1 MGVSWATLAGAAP
14 ELAAFGRER
23 LDGKVAYLA
32 TVRPSGEPRAYPVT
46 PIIGA
51 GRCFVFTEPRSPK
64 SRDLRENGHFCLH
77 CALSDTSGSSGEF
90 QMSGIAEQVVDESVR
105 TEAESV
111 SSYKP
116 APRYLLFELKVT
128 EVLSTAYRGGKPDR
142 KKWVS
147 KPDAASIKSLP

>member
-1 MGVSWATLAGAAP
+1 MGASWNELATAAP
-14 ELAAFGRER
+14 ELAAFGQER

-32 TVRPSGEPRAYPVT
+32 TVKASGEPRAYPIT

-64 SRDLRENGHFCLH
+64 TRDLRDNGLFCLH

-90 QMSGIAEQVVDESVR
+90 QMSGLARQIQDVTVR
-105 TEAESV
+105 EEAEAV

-116 APRYLLFELKVT
+116 ASRYLLFELLVR
-128 EVLSTAYRGGKPDR
+128 EVVSTAYRGGRPERR
-142 KKWVS
+142 KW
-147 KPDAASIKSLP
+147 AHAGR

>member
-1 MGVSWATLAGAAP
+1 MTGASWNELSATAP
-14 ELAAFGRER
+14 ELAAFGQER

-32 TVRPSGEPRAYPVT
+32 TVKPTGEPRAYPIT

-64 SRDLRENGHFCLH
+64 SRDLRENGLFCLH

-90 QMSGIAEQVVDESVR
+90 QMSGVARQIEDAEVR
-105 TEAESV
+105 AEAEGV

-116 APRYLLFELKVT
+116 SSRYLLFELTVQ
-128 EVLSTAYRGGKPDR
+128 EVVSTAYRGGRPERRRWSYPAD
-142 KKWVS
+142 
-147 KPDAASIKSLP
+147 

>member
-1 MGVSWATLAGAAP
+1 MTGASWNQLSTAAP
-14 ELAAFGRER
+14 ELAAFGQER

-32 TVRPSGEPRAYPVT
+32 TVKPTGEPRAYPIT

-64 SRDLRENGHFCLH
+64 SRDLRENGLFCLH

-90 QMSGIAEQVVDESVR
+90 QMSGVALQIDDADVR
-105 TEAESV
+105 AEAEAV

-116 APRYLLFELKVT
+116 SSRYLLWELT
-128 EVLSTAYRGGKPDR
+128 LHEVLSTAYRGGRPERRRWTHAD
-142 KKWVS
+142 
-147 KPDAASIKSLP
+147 